1 MLAGLFWYDCYG
13 SFLRLI
19 RYGGGIEVT
28 VHRSAPAAPAERTG
42 RLLWMTESQIVLFD
56 PATNIVE
63 EIPRMHI
70 VAIVYAPTPP
80 WYLPDRVFDRQLT
93 YIRVETPQPP

>member
-1 MLAGLFWYDCYG
+1 M
-13 SFLRLI
+13 
-19 RYGGGIEVT
+19 
-28 VHRSAPAAPAERTG
+28 HRSAPAAPAERTG

-70 VAIVYAPTPP
+70 VAIVYAPAAARSKDFEF
-80 WYLPDRVFDRQLT
+80 YE
-93 YIRVETPQPP
+93 IRAHNFGYDHALFTDPQEAMAWLRGSDAQ